1 MGKIEGTK
9 HSGKVDIASI
19 PARFFVKYPY
29 LAMMGLFL
37 GAFVGTFGE
46 TAMNV
51 ALPELSG
58 AFGVDTAL
66 MQWMIIGYMLVIGL
80 VLPFAGILMK
90 RIPARR
96 LTVFALVVF
105 IASSLVS
112 AFAGNFP
119 VLLIG
124 RMIQGVGTGLILPVM
139 FALVVEIFPPAKIG
153 SAMGVCA
160 LIMMFAPAIGPTL
173 SGLIVGFLSW
183 RWLFIVCALVL
194 CVAFVFALIF
204 AVSPYELTKP
214 RLDKPSC
221 VTTIIGF
228 GDLVTGVGFAS
239 LFGWVSVPVLIILAI
254 GIISL
259 ILFARR
265 QFKLEEP
272 LLNLRAF
279 SIPDFR
285 IGAILVMLTFGIT
298 LSSMFLLPQ
307 YIQNSL
313 LLPVALT
320 GLMLLPG
327 GVVNAVIALFA
338 GRLFDKRGARIP
350 VTCGIFIALVGIF
363 LMFTLRT
370 DSAIPRVMISQIVIM
385 IGVAF
390 LLSPSQSLAL
400 SSLPKQLSADGSGI
414 MNTMQQVW
422 GAVSTAVAT
431 SFLGIGRA
439 AFHGGSSSGAYANG
453 FRFGLFYTLALA
465 VIGAVVVVSFVLKAR
480 PVAAKSPGDQ
490 NRPGF

>member
-1 MGKIEGTK
+1 MVDPKK
-9 HSGKVDIASI
+9 VQHSGTVDLASI
-19 PARFFVKYPY
+19 PARFQVKHPY

-96 LTVFALVVF
+96 LAIFALIVF
-105 IASSLVS
+105 IASSMVS
-112 AFAGNFP
+112 ALAGNFP

-124 RMIQGVGTGLILPVM
+124 RMIQGIGTGLILPVM

-183 RWLFIVCALVL
+183 RWLFIVCAIVL
-194 CVAFVFALIF
+194 AIALVFALIF

-214 RLDKPSC
+214 VPDKPSC
-221 VTTIIGF
+221 ATTIIGF
-228 GDLVTGVGFAS
+228 GGLVTGVGFAS
-239 LFGWVSVPVLIILAI
+239 LFGWVSAPVLILLAI
-254 GIISL
+254 AVISL
-259 ILFARR
+259 VLFARR
-265 QFKLEEP
+265 QMKLEEP

-279 SIPDFR
+279 SIPSFR
-285 IGAILVMLTFGIT
+285 AGALLVMITFGIT
-298 LSSMFLLPQ
+298 LSSMFLMPQ

-313 LLPVALT
+313 LIPVALT
-320 GLMLLPG
+320 GLILLPG
-327 GVVNAVIALFA
+327 GVINAVVSLFA
-338 GRLFDKRGARIP
+338 GRLFDKFGAKIP
-350 VTCGIFIALVGIF
+350 VTCGIVIAIIGVF
-363 LMFTLRT
+363 LMLTLRA
-370 DSAIPRVMISQIVIM
+370 DSVIPRVMASQIVLM
-385 IGVAF
+385 ISVAF
-390 LLSPSQSLAL
+390 MLSPSQSLAL
-400 SSLPKQLSADGSGI
+400 SSLPRNLSTDGSSI

-422 GAVSTAVAT
+422 GAVSTAIAT
-431 SFLGIGRA
+431 SLLGIGRA
-439 AFHGGSSSGAYANG
+439 AYHGAADTGAYANG
-453 FRFGLFYTLALA
+453 FCFGLFYTLVLA
-465 VIGAVVVVSFVLKAR
+465 VIGAVIVISQSIYGRRSKNL
-480 PVAAKSPGDQ
+480 DQ
-490 NRPGF
+490 AMGK